1 MPIQYQNT
9 YLCDLSRDALIDFF
23 AEQGVGSG
31 TAKAIFKSL
40 YEKPLS
46 ELKALFASNKQ
57 LNVAQLNLNLP
68 NYSETKAQDASQKL
82 LLHLPDSQAIEAVR
96 MPIANQSSHR
106 VTACVSSQVGCA
118 LDCSFC
124 ITGTLGLKRNLKTW
138 EIIEQVLLMNQLY
151 PQQPVSNVVFMGM
164 GEPFYNY
171 DAIKKA
177 TEILSDDMGL
187 KIARKRITVS
197 TAGVVP
203 KILSW
208 AEEGKTNL
216 AVSLISAIQEK
227 RSQLMSI
234 NDKHPLS
241 ELLQSIQSYTHS
253 TGKKVL
259 CEYIL
264 IKDLTDGPEDVE
276 ALAQSLEGLNV
287 TVNVIPY
294 NENKIFAYRRPSKE
308 RILQFRDD
316 LRQKGI
322 FATIRW
328 SYGGDI
334 NAACG
339 QLKNKFDL

>member
-1 MPIQYQNT
+1 MPIHYKNT
-9 YLCDLSRDALIDFF
+9 YLCDLSKDEFMAFF
-23 AEQGVGSG
+23 AQQGLGSG
-31 TAKAIFKSL
+31 AAKDMF
-40 YEKPLS
+40 
-46 ELKALFASNKQ
+46 KALYQQPLNDLKILFTKNKHLDEKQ
-57 LNVAQLNLNLP
+57 LKIDLPEHKTTVAQDQ
-68 NYSETKAQDASQKL
+68 STKFLINMSHKEAV
-82 LLHLPDSQAIEAVR
+82 EAVR
-96 MPIANQSSHR
+96 MPIINQSSQR
-106 VTACVSSQVGCA
+106 TTACVSSQVGCA

-138 EIIEQVLLMNQLY
+138 EVIEQVLLMNQRY

-171 DAIKKA
+171 NAIKRA
-177 TEILSDDMGL
+177 AEILSDHMGL
-187 KIARKRITVS
+187 NIARKRITVS

-208 AEEGKTNL
+208 AKEGQTNL

-234 NDKHPLS
+234 NDRYPLS
-241 ELLQSIQSYTHS
+241 ELLQSIESYTQS

-264 IKDLTDGPEDVE
+264 IKDLTDGQEDIE
-276 ALAQSLEGLNV
+276 ALAHRLKSLNV
-287 TVNVIPY
+287 TVNLIPY
-294 NENKIFAYRRPSKE
+294 NENKSFAYQRPSKQ
-308 RILQFRDD
+308 RILKFRDD

-328 SYGGDI
+328 SYGHDI
-334 NAACG
+334 GAACG
-339 QLKNKFDL
+339 QLKKNI